1 MRQKILALA
10 AAAAMVLSGCSG
22 GGKALGVEGPG
33 AAETQK
39 EAESA
44 GGESEVIEI
53 EFRHALETQY
63 EDTLNKVVEEFNN
76 THENIVVKPM

>member
-22 GGKALGVEGPG
+22 GGKALEVEGPG

-44 GGESEVIEI
+44 G
-53 EFRHALETQY
+53 
-63 EDTLNKVVEEFNN
+63 
-76 THENIVVKPM
+76 ENRK